1 MSNPR
6 NDRMSNRE
14 FDLTWLEIQDDFMIM
29 IQWYTN
35 YHDDKKYRNK
45 KTVLEK

>member
-14 FDLTWLEIQDDFMIM
+14 FDLTWLEIQDDFMFM
-29 IQWYTN
+29 IQGYTN
-35 YHDDKKYRNK
+35 YHDDMKYRNK